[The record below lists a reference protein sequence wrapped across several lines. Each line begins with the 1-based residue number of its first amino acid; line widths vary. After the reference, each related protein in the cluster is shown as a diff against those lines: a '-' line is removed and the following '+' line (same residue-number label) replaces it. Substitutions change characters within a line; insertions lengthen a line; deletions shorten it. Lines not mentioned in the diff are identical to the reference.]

1 MMKRSSKAC
10 HAKGLL
16 KAKGIDPD
24 HDFFSLSWGQIE
36 DVVAVA
42 KVVGYRKGRGVPKS
56 TGRAFMDYLRRTKCG

>member
-1 MMKRSSKAC
+1 MKGSRKAC

-16 KAKGIDPD
+16 RAKGIDPD
-24 HDFFSLSWGQIE
+24 RQDYFDLAHSQTS

-42 KVVGYRKGRGVPKS
+42 KVVGYRKSRTSPKS